1 MNKKW
6 CVIVASALLFGAVL
20 CHAEEA
26 PLDSTAATNAAASTA
41 TNVDTNVAVNAA
53 TQEPTA
59 PELVA
64 LDTLANSADT
74 VAPNP
79 YGLPDDL
86 MPLWKSLSIKQKAAQ
101 MVMVYMTPADFMLK
115 NEFGGYLVM
124 KNHLKI

>member
-1 MNKKW
+1 MMNKKW

-26 PLDSTAATNAAASTA
+26 PVNSTAATNA
-41 TNVDTNVAVNAA
+41 DTNVAASAA
-53 TQEPTA
+53 TSAAVQETDA

-64 LDTLANSADT
+64 LDTGANSADT

-86 MPLWKSLSIKQKAAQ
+86 MPLWTSLSIKQ
-101 MVMVYMTPADFMLK
+101 
-115 NEFGGYLVM
+115 
-124 KNHLKI
+124 